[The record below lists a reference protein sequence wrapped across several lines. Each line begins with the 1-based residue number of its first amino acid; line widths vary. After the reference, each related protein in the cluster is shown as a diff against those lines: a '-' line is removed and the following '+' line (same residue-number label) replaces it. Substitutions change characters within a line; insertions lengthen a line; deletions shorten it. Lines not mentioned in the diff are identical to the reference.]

1 MYNIPFKFG
10 ITMKLVSL
18 IKMCLDETYN
28 SVRVNKYLSDMFP
41 VKNGLK
47 KRDALLPL
55 LFNFPLEYAFRSVQL
70 NQDGLK
76 FNGT

>member
-1 MYNIPFKFG
+1 LYNIPFKFG